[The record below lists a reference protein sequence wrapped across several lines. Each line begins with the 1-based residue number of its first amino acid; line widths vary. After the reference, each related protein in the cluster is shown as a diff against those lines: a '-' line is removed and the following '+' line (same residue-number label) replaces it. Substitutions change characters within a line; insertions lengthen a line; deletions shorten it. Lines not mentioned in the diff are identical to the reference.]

1 MQADT
6 LAAVP
11 DSLTAA
17 AQAAVPF
24 IPPSNAPYLYAAFG
38 IATAVYLA
46 YAITLITRARAER
59 K

>member
-6 LAAVP
+6 LAAAA
-11 DSLTAA
+11 DTLTAA
-17 AQAAVPF
+17 QSAVPF

-38 IATAVYLA
+38 IATAVYLG
-46 YAITLITRARAER
+46 YALSLIARARGEQ

>member
-6 LAAVP
+6 LAAAA
-11 DSLTAA
+11 DSLATAA
-17 AQAAVPF
+17 QSAVPF

-38 IATAVYLA
+38 IASAVYLG
-46 YAITLITRARAER
+46 YALSLIARARAEQ